1 VRKSVG
7 IFLGFIFFSFL
18 IKANSAQFSH
28 QLLFGHTNQVLAL
41 AYSPDGELIA
51 SGGDDQPSLTC

>member
-1 VRKSVG
+1 MRKSVG

-28 QLLFGHTNQVLAL
+28 QLLFGHTNRVLAL

-51 SGGDDQPSLTC
+51 SSGDDQPSLAC